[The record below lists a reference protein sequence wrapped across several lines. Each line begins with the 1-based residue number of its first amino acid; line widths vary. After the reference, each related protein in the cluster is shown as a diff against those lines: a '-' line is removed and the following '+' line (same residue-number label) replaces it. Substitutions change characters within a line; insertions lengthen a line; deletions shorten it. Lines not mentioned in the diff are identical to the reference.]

1 MSLKTLIVTNKTL
14 YDILNEIGTIINL
27 KIVNGADKDL
37 NFSEFDNYLLISLGK
52 KLNKKNELFILD
64 YPIKIK
70 KLIEIANINFL
81 KINYNLKSKIN
92 VGKYELN
99 LNSRVLKLENN
110 SLDLTEMEANII
122 IFLKNSDEPTN
133 IKKLQEKVWG
143 HVPDLETHTVET
155 HIYRLRKKIK
165 EKFKDEYFINST
177 KNGYKIN

>member
-27 KIVNGADKDL
+27 KIVNGADNDL

-70 KLIEIANINFL
+70 KLIEIVNINFL

-110 SLDLTEMEANII
+110 SLDLTEM
-122 IFLKNSDEPTN
+122 
-133 IKKLQEKVWG
+133 
-143 HVPDLETHTVET
+143 
-155 HIYRLRKKIK
+155 
-165 EKFKDEYFINST
+165 
-177 KNGYKIN
+177 